1 MGEVYID
8 TETTGLDPTK
18 HAIWEVGLITAKG
31 DEKSWMVELTN
42 QELADAD
49 PFALQIGG
57 FHKRHP
63 QGFMVEVPVNPES
76 KGWRC
81 RSLKGAYPKA
91 VVAEEVAKL
100 TWGHHLVGAVV
111 SFDEERLRLL
121 LNSLRIPHNWHYH
134 LIDVEA
140 LCVGYLAGRAEAG
153 QSVLPIPLPWSSKA
167 LSLAVGVDIEAFT
180 AHEALEDARWARA
193 LYREITSHLTVGQE

>member
-63 QGFMVEVPVNPES
+63 QGFMVEVPVNQSPRVGDAGVSRGLPES
-76 KGWRC
+76 GGSRGSSETDLGPSSGGC
-81 RSLKGAYPKA
+81 
-91 VVAEEVAKL
+91 
-100 TWGHHLVGAVV
+100 
-111 SFDEERLRLL
+111 
-121 LNSLRIPHNWHYH
+121 
-134 LIDVEA
+134 
-140 LCVGYLAGRAEAG
+140 GRE
-153 QSVLPIPLPWSSKA
+153 L
-167 LSLAVGVDIEAFT
+167 
-180 AHEALEDARWARA
+180 
-193 LYREITSHLTVGQE
+193 